1 MLKTTLKSASVNA
14 KHLLTVTTENIKTTQ
29 PVKPAKAQ
37 ALTAVKGMNDLLPP
51 ASAQWEWLED
61 KVRGLMARH
70 AYRNLRTPIVEPTA
84 LFVRGLGEV
93 TDIVEKEMYSF
104 EDRLNGEQLTL
115 RPEATAGVVRAVV
128 EHNMLYDGGKRLYYM
143 GPMFRHERPQRGRY
157 RQFHQIGAEALG
169 FPGAEV
175 DAELILLAATLW
187 QELGLQDVRLEL
199 NSLGQPNERAA
210 HRAALIAHLEAHA
223 DVLDEEA
230 KRRLH
235 SNPLRI
241 LDTKNPAMQAVVEAA
256 PKLIDFLGEASL
268 AHFNAV
274 KSILDASGVAYRIN
288 PRLVRGMDY
297 YNLTVFEF
305 VTDRLGSQGTICG
318 GGRYDYLIEQVGGK
332 PAPAVGWALG
342 VERVLEL
349 LKEQGTLPE
358 AVGPDVYAI
367 IPDAAALPV
376 VFQTVQALRAQ
387 GMSVQMHA
395 GAGEGMGSMK
405 SQFKKA
411 DASGAQFALIFGG
424 DELARGEVTLKA
436 LRDGAGAQE
445 AVLLADVPARVAA
458 KLAQGVVQPQAA
470 A

>member
-1 MLKTTLKSASVNA
+1 LAAGNPHNMAEK
-14 KHLLTVTTENIKTTQ
+14 I
-29 PVKPAKAQ
+29 
-37 ALTAVKGMNDLLPP
+37 TAVKGMNDLLPTD
-51 ASAQWEWLED
+51 SGRWEALEET
-61 KVRGLMARH
+61 VRQLMRRH
-70 AYRNLRTPIVEPTA
+70 AYRNIRTPIVEPTA

-128 EHNMLYDGGKRLYYM
+128 EHNLLYDGGKRLYYM

-169 FPGAEV
+169 FAGAEV
-175 DAELILLAATLW
+175 DAELILLAVSLW
-187 QELGLQDVRLEL
+187 QALGVKDVRLEL
-199 NSLGQPNERAA
+199 NSLGQPPERAQ
-210 HRAALIAHLEAHA
+210 HRAALIAYFEQHA
-223 DVLDEEA
+223 DQLDEDA

-241 LDTKNPAMQAVVEAA
+241 LDTKNPAMQALVEGA

-268 AHFNAV
+268 KHFETV
-274 KSILDASGVAYRIN
+274 RQILDANGVGYRIN

-305 VTDRLGSQGTICG
+305 ITEHLGSQGTICG

-349 LKEQGTLPE
+349 LKEQQVALAAPTLD
-358 AVGPDVYAI
+358 AYAI
-367 IPDAAALPV
+367 VPDAAALPQ
-376 VFQTVQALRAQ
+376 VFQALQALRAS
-387 GMSVQMHA
+387 GVAVQMHA
-395 GAGEGMGSMK
+395 GTGEGMGSMK

-411 DASGAQFALIFGG
+411 DASGASFALIFGEE
-424 DELARGEVTLKA
+424 ELARGEVTVKA
-436 LRDGAGAQE
+436 LRDGQGAQRCE
-445 AVLLADVPARVAA
+445 SLAA
-458 KLAQGVVQPQAA
+458 LAQWAPSLQSPVR
-470 A
+470 